1 MSGLDFAGKKGD
13 NSYSEWS
20 RLNTKVVIPAISVLA
35 DTEVL
40 GPCPILVNDEIVNM
54 YHVYSSRSDTT

>member
-1 MSGLDFAGKKGD
+1 M
-13 NSYSEWS
+13 
-20 RLNTKVVIPAISVLA
+20 VIPAISVLA

-54 YHVYSSRSDTT
+54 YQVYSSRSDTT